1 MADADLHEQI
11 DSLAREEH
19 ELLTARGHGDVSP
32 EQLTRLK
39 EIELALDRTWDLLR
53 QRDARR
59 NAGLDPSTAQE
70 RPAGE
75 VEGYLQ

>member
-1 MADADLHEQI
+1 MADAELHHQI
-11 DSLAREEH
+11 DALANEEH

-32 EQLTRLK
+32 EQLARLK

-59 NAGLDPSTAQE
+59 TAGLDPNLAEQ
-70 RPAGE
+70 RPADE

>member
-1 MADADLHEQI
+1 MADAELHHQI
-11 DSLAREEH
+11 DALANEEH

-32 EQLTRLK
+32 EQLARLK

-59 NAGLDPSTAQE
+59 NAGLDPNVAQE
-70 RPAGE
+70 RPAEE

>member
-1 MADADLHEQI
+1 MADAELHSQI
-11 DSLAREEH
+11 DALANEEH

-32 EQLTRLK
+32 EQLARLK

-59 NAGLDPSTAQE
+59 NAGLDPNLAEE
-70 RPAGE
+70 RPADE